1 MKTSPQPSTTAHGR
15 ETSRKNEQDSST
27 GHARPPTDD
36 NVPLPHEADQ
46 DPAGHHDQEPHRV
59 GKQAHHDVEHGLED
73 TDRRGGDD
81 YQQRT
86 QNESNANR
94 NSTSKPKGGPR
105 ERH

>member
-15 ETSRKNEQDSST
+15 ETSRKSGQDSST
-27 GHARPPTDD
+27 GHASPPTDD

-46 DPAGHHDQEPHRV
+46 DPGGHHDQEPHRV

-73 TDRRGGDD
+73 TDRRGGDA

-94 NSTSKPKGGPR
+94 NSASKPKSGPR